1 MDTIGKYQI
10 LDRLGQGGMGVVYK
24 ALDPDIHREVAIKT
38 IRNELFTEGLEPDK
52 ILRQFMVE
60 ARAAGRLSHPNIA
73 TIYEVGRDKDLTYI
87 AMQYI
92 AGRSLR
98 KALEAGVRYTPEE
111 TVRLATPILKAL
123 DYAHRQGIVHRDI
136 KPDNILI
143 DKEGRPFL
151 VDFGIATI
159 ESVNTTRTRMTS
171 ATPAYMSP
179 EQILEGEVDHRTD
192 LFSLGIILYE
202 LAAGRR
208 PFSGE
213 NVPSLLNRIVNEEP
227 GRLDPKD
234 ARPPEGLEA
243 VIRKAL
249 AKKPSDR
256 YATAADMAAALE
268 ATLRDEERTTILRE
282 IRTTPLARPMTVK
295 RRRSLAAIAA
305 GLIVCLGVAAVLLK
319 SVLLPAPEYE
329 SLVVLAPFED
339 RADALPKNLI
349 DYALERSLSAATPL
363 PVLSPA
369 DRLAWERQSGAKSA
383 RRRPRLEI
391 GGTIVPTVTGS
402 EIRVTISNRGKP
414 LTRTFVC
421 RGPLDL
427 MTKQMDEILAFCAG
441 VSDGAISRIAENRS
455 FADIC
460 TANWDALKHFL
471 LGQDA
476 WNKLS
481 SETAH
486 AEFKSALEN
495 DPDFA
500 LARLRLA
507 EVKVFRG
514 DRDEARIESRTALTK
529 PNRLIEF
536 DVLRIKALM
545 ARLDAKPN
553 EERSYLMRLI
563 EAFPLKKE
571 YLYEFAESYFH
582 SGDGS
587 EAIPYYER
595 ALGLDPQYAL
605 AHNHIAFCYAWTGDH
620 AEAET
625 HLLEYVK
632 LDNTANSYDS
642 LASGY
647 MFAGRYDKAL
657 EALEKG
663 KALDARL
670 DYLHGNF
677 AVIYQLLG
685 ALGKSEVS
693 LKAQADV
700 STRAAVRLDV
710 SFRWAYNAWLK
721 GENGLAESALRT
733 LRTHY
738 AGPAFR
744 DSLDETPILPF
755 WLTGVIAARQ
765 GQRARL
771 QEMIRVL
778 EDKVSR
784 NGVNA
789 TNYFP
794 VFKFLLHLQA
804 LEAGLIRDSSRLLT
818 LVEEAERLKR
828 KMGYWSSPFH
838 LSYFLTEFAGI
849 LMDSE
854 TSPTKAAALLGEVLV
869 YDPGFAPALL
879 KRARLWAAE
888 GKKDEAKKALAAAR
902 KSLSQADRDYRLWME
917 LLGAEVAL

>member
-38 IRNELFTEGLEPDK
+38 IRNELFTEGLDPEK
-52 ILRQFMVE
+52 VLRQFMVE

-87 AMQYI
+87 AMQFI
-92 AGRSLR
+92 PGRSLR
-98 KALEAGVRYTPEE
+98 KTIEAGVRYAPEE
-111 TVRLATPILKAL
+111 IVRLAIPILQAL

-179 EQILEGEVDHRTD
+179 EQILEGEVDRRTD

-213 NVPSLLNRIVNEEP
+213 NVPSLLNRIVNDEP

-249 AKKPSDR
+249 GKKPSDR
-256 YATAADMAAALE
+256 YATAAEMAEALE
-268 ATLRDEERTTILRE
+268 TTLRAEERTTILRE
-282 IRTTPLARPMTVK
+282 IKTVPLARPITVK
-295 RRRSLAAIAA
+295 RRRSLLAIAA
-305 GLIVCLGVAAVLLK
+305 GLVVCLGVAAILLK
-319 SVLLPAPEYE
+319 SVLFPAPEYE
-329 SLVVLAPFED
+329 SLVALALFED
-339 RADALPKNLI
+339 RSDALPKGLFE
-349 DYALERSLSAATPL
+349 YALDRSFSAATTL

-369 DRLAWERQSGAKSA
+369 DRLAWERQSGVKSA
-383 RRRPRLEI
+383 RRRPGFEI
-391 GGTIVPTVTGS
+391 GGTIVPTVTGI
-402 EIRVTISNRGKP
+402 EIRVTVSNRGKTS
-414 LTRTFVC
+414 TRTFAC
-421 RGPLDL
+421 KGPLDFISR
-427 MTKQMDEILAFCAG
+427 QMDEILAFCAG

-455 FADIC
+455 FAEIC
-460 TANWDALKHFL
+460 TANWDALNHFL
-471 LGQDA
+471 RGRDA

-486 AEFKSALEN
+486 AEFKSALES

-500 LARLRLA
+500 IARLQLA
-507 EVKVFRG
+507 EVKMFRG
-514 DRDEARIESRTALTK
+514 DRDEARVEGRAALTK
-529 PNRLIEF
+529 TNRLIEF
-536 DVLRIKALM
+536 DVLRIKALL
-545 ARLDAKPN
+545 ARLDAKPS
-553 EERSYLMRLI
+553 EERSFLMRLI

-582 SGDGS
+582 SGDGM

-647 MFAGRYDKAL
+647 MFAGRYGQAL

-685 ALGKSEVS
+685 ALVKSEAS
-693 LKAQADV
+693 LKSQSDV
-700 STRAAVRLDV
+700 STREAARLDV

-721 GENGLAESALRT
+721 GENAQAESALRT
-733 LRTHY
+733 LRNHF
-738 AGPAFR
+738 AGPDFR
-744 DSLDETPILPF
+744 ESLEESAVLPF

-765 GQRARL
+765 GQRPRL

-778 EDKVSR
+778 ADKVSR
-784 NGVNA
+784 KGVNV

-794 VFKFLLHLQA
+794 VLKFLLHLQA
-804 LEAGLIRDSSRLLT
+804 LEAGLNGNSPRLLA
-818 LVEEAERLKR
+818 LVEEAERLKG

-838 LSYFLTEFAGI
+838 LPYFLTEFAGI
-849 LMDSE
+849 LMDSGA
-854 TSPTKAAALLGEVLV
+854 SAVKAAALLDEVLV

-902 KSLSQADRDYRLWME
+902 KSLSQADRDYSLWKE